1 LTIEWYELY
10 MSINISVLGG
20 RGRIGSSVALDLL
33 EHTPARVT
41 ITGRAIEAKIPT
53 ILQPFG
59 DRVEYLAVELADMQS
74 LLDAIAPAD
83 LVIHCAGPFRQQE
96 PVVLRTCIDRGINY
110 VDVSDDRLFT
120 LAALAFDA
128 AAKAAGVTAVINTGV
143 FPGISNSMARQAV
156 EQLDTATD
164 IEISY
169 VVAGSGGAGITV
181 MRTTFL
187 NIQHPFDAWIDGRWQ
202 QVKPYTSREIVE
214 FPAPFGRSGV
224 YWFDMPE
231 SLTLTQTFPV
241 ATVTTKFG
249 SAPDFYNHLTW
260 LTAHVFPKSLMRQ
273 PQFIEGLARISH
285 RMTDFTDRFSG
296 TGVAMRVNVKG
307 QKDGKPARY
316 QSTFLHDNAAIA
328 TGIGTGSLS
337 ALILAGKLD
346 RPGVWPIEQV
356 LTTSQFEEISIGR
369 HLQVAAHW
377 A

>member
-1 LTIEWYELY
+1 
-10 MSINISVLGG
+10 MSKSISILGG

-33 EHTPARVT
+33 KHTQARVT
-41 ITGRAIEAKIPT
+41 ITGRAIDAKIPT
-53 ILQPFG
+53 ILQEFG
-59 DRVEYLAVELADMQS
+59 DRVKYVVAELNDMPS
-74 LLDAIAPAD
+74 LLGAIASAD
-83 LVIHCAGPFRQQE
+83 LVVHCAGPFRQQE
-96 PVVLRTCIDRGINY
+96 PVVLQACIDRGINY

-120 LAALAFDA
+120 LAALASAA

-156 EQLDTATD
+156 EQLDTATE
-164 IEISY
+164 IAISY

-214 FPAPFGRSGV
+214 FPPPFGRAGV

-273 PQFIEGLARISH
+273 LQFIEGLARISH
-285 RMTDFTDRFSG
+285 WMTDFTDRFSG
-296 TGVAMRVNVKG
+296 TGVAMRVNVTG
-307 QKDGKPARY
+307 QKDGQPARY

-328 TGIGTGSLS
+328 TGIGTGSLGE
-337 ALILAGKLD
+337 LILAGEID

-356 LTTSQFEEISIGR
+356 LTTRQFEEISRGR
-369 HLQVAAHW
+369 RLQVAADW
-377 A
+377 I

>member
-1 LTIEWYELY
+1 
-10 MSINISVLGG
+10 MSKSILILGG

-33 EHTPARVT
+33 QHTQAQVT
-41 ITGRAIEAKIPT
+41 ITGRSIEAKIPT

-59 DRVEYLAVELADMQS
+59 DRVDYIPVELADTQGLVS
-74 LLDAIAPAD
+74 AIASAD

-96 PVVLRTCIDRGINY
+96 PIVLKTCIDLGVNY

-120 LAALAFDA
+120 QSALATTT

-214 FPAPFGRSGV
+214 FPAPFGRAAV

-307 QKDGKPARY
+307 QKDGKLACY

-337 ALILAGKLD
+337 ELILAGKLD

-356 LTTSQFEEISIGR
+356 LTTSQFEEVSSSR
-369 HLQVAAHW
+369 HLQVVANCV
-377 A
+377 

>member
-1 LTIEWYELY
+1 
-10 MSINISVLGG
+10 MSKRISILGG

-33 EHTPARVT
+33 KHTQGRVT
-41 ITGRAIEAKIPT
+41 ITGRAIDAKIPT
-53 ILQPFG
+53 SLQQFG
-59 DRVEYLAVELADMQS
+59 DRVDYLPVELADMPS
-74 LLDAIAPAD
+74 LLKAIESAD

-96 PVVLRTCIDRGINY
+96 PIVLEACIDRRVNY

-120 LAALAFDA
+120 LAALAA
-128 AAKAAGVTAVINTGV
+128 SPAAKAAGVTAVINTGV

-156 EQLDTATD
+156 ERLDTASE
-164 IEISY
+164 IAISY

-187 NIQHPFDAWIDGRWQ
+187 NIQHSFDAWIDGRWQ

-214 FPAPFGRSGV
+214 FPAPFGRAGV

-249 SAPDFYNHLTW
+249 SYPDFYNHLTW
-260 LTAHVFPKSLMRQ
+260 LTAQVFPKFLMRQ

-296 TGVAMRVNVKG
+296 TGVAMRVDVKG
-307 QKDGKPARY
+307 QKDGKDACN
-316 QSTFLHDNAAIA
+316 QSTFIHDNAAIA

-337 ALILAGKLD
+337 ELILAGKLD

-356 LTTSQFEEISIGR
+356 LTTNQFDDILLGR
-369 HLQVAAHW
+369 QLKVATHW
-377 A
+377 M